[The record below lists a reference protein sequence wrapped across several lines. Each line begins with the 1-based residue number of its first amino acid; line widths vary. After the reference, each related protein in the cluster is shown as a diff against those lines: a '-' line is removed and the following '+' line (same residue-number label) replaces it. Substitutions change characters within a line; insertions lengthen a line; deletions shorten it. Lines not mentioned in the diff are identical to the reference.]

1 MPELLYFAHAV
12 NCYNTPYEEAAIAF
26 IKTALWG
33 AEIENPNQPKHQ
45 AGYTAYRD
53 RTAKS
58 RDDHKGMSYF
68 YDEVLP
74 GCTGTVAMPFL
85 DGRFGLGVAG
95 ETKQTLEC
103 GKPTWGMFP
112 TEKDVKAAQLLSWIE
127 RPTNG
132 LFVLRRFTD
141 AERAEILTAD
151 KAGSALVVGHQE
163 TRLRTWLFYN
173 VKMRPY
179 ETAHLVS
186 MPIPEGFYPPEKK

>member
-12 NCYNTPYEEAAIAF
+12 NCYDTPYEAAAIAF
-26 IKTALWG
+26 IKAALPG
-33 AEIENPNQPKHQ
+33 AEIENPNQSKHQ

-95 ETKQTLEC
+95 ETKQTIEC

-112 TEKDVKAAQLLSWIE
+112 TAKEVRPNWLEGWVQ

-132 LFVLRRFTD
+132 LFQLRRFTD
-141 AERAEILTAD
+141 AERDEILTTGKD
-151 KAGSALVVGHQE
+151 GSALVIGHQE
-163 TRLRTWLFYN
+163 TRLRTWLVYN
-173 VKMRPY
+173 VTMRPY

-186 MPIPEGFYPPEKK
+186 MPIPDGFYPPEKK